1 MMSMSNAKKSA
12 YNVLTSILGQAITIA
27 MGIVIPRLVL
37 VNLGSENNGLL
48 SSVTQALGY
57 ASLLEAGV
65 GLASLQALYKPI
77 AEKDYAS
84 INAIMSAT
92 NLYYKRTG
100 LAYLLVVILLAIIYP
115 IVIRT
120 TIPYGVIFLV
130 VLISGL
136 PGVVNYY
143 FQGKYKILLQ
153 AEGKT
158 YIVTNL
164 TTVIGI
170 LTSLGKIALLLLGF
184 GVIAVQTLY
193 LLVSLVQMIYISRYI
208 RQNYTW
214 LDTSV
219 RPAYDK
225 LSQKNSVL
233 AHQLSGL
240 IFSNTDTV
248 VLSVF
253 CGLSVVSVYS
263 MYAMLFGLVGTLLS
277 NLAGSITFILG
288 QELEIDQKKYQKLQD
303 SFELVYVS
311 LSFSLFFVAYT
322 YIIPFLQI
330 YTDGINDINY
340 IDQVLPTLFAIIA
353 LLENSRLSSAKA
365 IHVAGHF
372 RQTQWHA
379 WVEMIINIGVSL
391 LGVLI
396 WGIYGVLIGTIAA
409 LLFRANAMI
418 IYANKKILHRSPWK
432 TYRRWLVNLALF
444 IAVTVLSKPLF
455 AHIALD
461 TYPSIILW
469 AAITSVVVI
478 PLFFVV
484 ASMFDRETY
493 RYAKTLVTPYLKQAR
508 DKLKGRSRTQD

>member
-1 MMSMSNAKKSA
+1 MSMSNAKKSV
-12 YNVLTSILGQAITIA
+12 YNMITSILGQVITIA

-48 SSVTQALGY
+48 SSITQVLGY

-77 AEKDYAS
+77 AEEDKPTV
-84 INAIMSAT
+84 NAIMSAT
-92 NLYYKRTG
+92 NLYYRRTG
-100 LAYLLVVILLAIIYP
+100 IAYLLLVLFLSALYP
-115 IVIRT
+115 IIIKT
-120 TIPYGVIFLV
+120 TIPYKTVALV

-158 YIVTNL
+158 YIITNL
-164 TTVIGI
+164 TTIIGVV
-170 LTSLGKIALLLLGF
+170 TSIGKILLLQFGF
-184 GVIAVQTLY
+184 GVVAVQTMY
-193 LLVSLVQMIYISRYI
+193 LVLSLVQMLYISYYI
-208 RQNYTW
+208 KKNYSWMNLT
-214 LDTSV
+214 V
-219 RPAYDK
+219 VPAYDR
-225 LSQKNSVL
+225 LSQRNSVL
-233 AHQLSGL
+233 AHQLSGTV
-240 IFSNTDTV
+240 FSSTDAF
-248 VLSVF
+248 VLSIF

-263 MYAMLFGLVGTLLS
+263 MYALLFGMVGTLLS
-277 NLAGSITFILG
+277 NIAGSITFVLG
-288 QELEIDQKKYQKLQD
+288 QEMGRNQKKYRKLQD
-303 SFELVYVS
+303 GFELVYIS
-311 LSFSLFFVAYT
+311 LSFSLIFVASV
-322 YIIPFLQI
+322 YILPFLRL
-330 YTDGINDINY
+330 YTGGVNDINY
-340 IDQVLPTLFAIIA
+340 IDPALVILFATVA

-379 WVEMIINIGVSL
+379 WTEMIVNIVVSLIGVL
-391 LGVLI
+391 K

-461 TYPSIILW
+461 TYPRIILW
-469 AAITSVVVI
+469 AAITCVIVI
-478 PLFFVV
+478 PLFFAV
-484 ASMFDRETY
+484 ASLFDREAY
-493 RYAKTLVTPYLKQAR
+493 RYAKELFAPYWKKVKM
-508 DKLKGRSRTQD
+508 KLTGRVDAQG